1 MAMVDM
7 RCDFNLADD
16 KRVFDVKRVK
26 IKSVD
31 DYGENQCIDLE
42 EEYSN
47 IRRRPPRSKDRKH
60 ERQGQRD
67 LESN

>member
-1 MAMVDM
+1 
-7 RCDFNLADD
+7 
-16 KRVFDVKRVK
+16 VFDAKSVK

-67 LESN
+67 LERN

>member
-1 MAMVDM
+1 
-7 RCDFNLADD
+7 
-16 KRVFDVKRVK
+16 VFDVKRVK

-67 LESN
+67 LESKYRVLNLVSSMIMNLRE

>member
-1 MAMVDM
+1 
-7 RCDFNLADD
+7 
-16 KRVFDVKRVK
+16 VFDVKRVK

-31 DYGENQCIDLE
+31 DYGENQCIDQCID
-42 EEYSN
+42 
-47 IRRRPPRSKDRKH
+47 IRRRPPWSKDRKH